1 MDVRIEKWVRI
12 RKEGNADNSESEQA
26 APAPR
31 RVSRSRIR
39 GGGVNNKVHV
49 YRVTSGYEGATHGHL
64 HRRVEDGD
72 AVAISDAAM
81 EAFQLPLLAVT
92 CSNCRA
98 RMR

>member
-1 MDVRIEKWVRI
+1 M
-12 RKEGNADNSESEQA
+12 SQ
-26 APAPR
+26 
-31 RVSRSRIR
+31 SRQHLHLAGSVGQEYG